1 MLRNLR
7 NAFLTGIILLL
18 PLGVTYI
25 VVNFIIIRIGVPA
38 SEVFFWYVDE
48 NLRSF
53 TLLNTILNV
62 VSLFALIVFIIGLGF
77 FSRYVFGRLVITSV
91 ERLLDRLPFI
101 NTVYRTVKQIVDTFS
116 QQQKA
121 VFQEVV
127 LVEYPRKGC
136 WVLGFRTSESKGEV
150 QAKTGHHLSNIFVP
164 TTPNPTSG
172 FLLMIPTKEIIP
184 LDMGVAE
191 GMKVII
197 SGGAVT
203 PDYLPKNKVER
214 DQAASPSPHSTSDPT
229 LPEETDQALLEEAD
243 DHPTS
248 PPASQEEVKNSL

>member
-7 NAFLTGIILLL
+7 NAFFTGLVLLL

-25 VVNFIIIRIGVPA
+25 VVNFIIVKVGVPA

-48 NLRSF
+48 NLRSAA
-53 TLLNTILNV
+53 LLNTILNV
-62 VSLFALIVFIIGLGF
+62 LSLFALIVFIIGLGLL
-77 FSRYVFGRLVITSV
+77 SRYVFGRLVISTL
-91 ERLLDRLPFI
+91 ERLLDRLPFV

-127 LVEYPRKGC
+127 LVEYPRKGS

-150 QAKTGHHLSNIFVP
+150 QAKTGRHLSNIFVP

-172 FLLMIPTKEIIP
+172 FLLMIPTEEIIP
-184 LDMGVAE
+184 LEMTVAE

-197 SGGAVT
+197 SGGAVS
-203 PDYLPKNKVER
+203 PEYLPKSDREKTQLKE
-214 DQAASPSPHSTSDPT
+214 PSPHPIAENKIIP
-229 LPEETDQALLEEAD
+229 L
-243 DHPTS
+243 
-248 PPASQEEVKNSL
+248 QEE

>member
-7 NAFLTGIILLL
+7 NAFFTGLILLL

-25 VVNFIIIRIGVPA
+25 VVNFIIIKVGVPA

-48 NLRSF
+48 GLRSL
-53 TLLNTILNV
+53 TLVNTVLNILA
-62 VSLFALIVFIIGLGF
+62 LLALIIFIIGLGF
-77 FSRYVFGRLVITSV
+77 FSRYVFGRLVISTV
-91 ERLLDRLPFI
+91 ERILDRLPFV

-127 LVEYPRKGC
+127 LIEYPRKGS

-150 QAKTGHHLSNIFVP
+150 QAKTGRHLSNIFVP

-172 FLLMIPTKEIIP
+172 FLLMIPTEEIIP
-184 LDMGVAE
+184 LEMTVAE

-197 SGGAVT
+197 SGGAVS
-203 PDYLPKNKVER
+203 PDYHPKSDAEKHSMR
-214 DQAASPSPHSTSDPT
+214 AKSPHPIEDVGG
-229 LPEETDQALLEEAD
+229 LPPEKAKELSNRAD
-243 DHPTS
+243 DEAP
-248 PPASQEEVKNSL
+248 QG

>member
-25 VVNFIIIRIGVPA
+25 VVNFIILKVGVPA
-38 SEVFFWYVDE
+38 SNVFFWYVDE
-48 NLRSF
+48 AIRNQAVV
-53 TLLNTILNV
+53 NTILNV
-62 VSLFALIVFIIGLGF
+62 AALFVLIIFVIGLGV
-77 FSRYVFGRLVITSV
+77 FSRYVFGRIIISSL
-91 ERLLDRLPFI
+91 ERILDRLPFI

-127 LVEYPRKGC
+127 LIEYPRKNS

-150 QAKTGHHLSNIFVP
+150 QAKTGRHLSNIFVP

-172 FLLMIPTKEIIP
+172 FLLMIPSEDIIP
-184 LDMGVAE
+184 LGMTVAD
-191 GMKVII
+191 GMKLII
-197 SGGAVT
+197 SGGAVS
-203 PDYLPKNKVER
+203 PNYLPQDKAEEER
-214 DQAASPSPHSTSDPT
+214 VRKPNPKPIEPA
-229 LPEETDQALLEEAD
+229 PE
-243 DHPTS
+243 S
-248 PPASQEEVKNSL
+248 

>member
-7 NAFLTGIILLL
+7 TAFFTGLVLLL

-25 VVNFIIIRIGVPA
+25 VVNFIIEKIGVPA

-48 NLRSF
+48 NIRSL
-53 TLLNTILNV
+53 TLVNTVLNV
-62 VSLFALIVFIIGLGF
+62 LALLALIVFIIGLGF
-77 FSRYVFGRLVITSV
+77 LSRYVLGRIVIGSM
-91 ERLLDRLPFI
+91 EKLLDRLPFI

-127 LVEYPRKGC
+127 LVEYPRKGS

-150 QAKTGHHLSNIFVP
+150 QAKTGVHLSNVFVP

-172 FLLMIPTKEIIP
+172 FLLMIPTADIIP
-184 LDMGVAE
+184 LQMTVAE

-197 SGGAVT
+197 SGGAVS
-203 PDYLPKNKVER
+203 PDYLPANTEEKKALEARSPHPIAKTAKLSPER
-214 DQAASPSPHSTSDPT
+214 AEELSSQSPSRERESKS
-229 LPEETDQALLEEAD
+229 A
-243 DHPTS
+243 
-248 PPASQEEVKNSL
+248 